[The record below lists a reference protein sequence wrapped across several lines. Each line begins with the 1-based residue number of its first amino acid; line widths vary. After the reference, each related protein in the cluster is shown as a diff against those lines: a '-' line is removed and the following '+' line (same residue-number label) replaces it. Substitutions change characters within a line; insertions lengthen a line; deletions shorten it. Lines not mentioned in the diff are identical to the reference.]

1 MKKKLIFLF
10 QIIFIYI
17 LFLSISFADL
27 QKNLINKITAT
38 KTLSFNFKQNIAE
51 KVEFGNCYIKYPLLM
66 KCIYQNLKQ
75 KSVISNGKTVA
86 IIKKKYKKI
95 YYYPIRTTPLFIILK
110 KKLIFLF
117 QIIFIYILFL
127 SISFADL
134 QKNLINKITATKTL
148 SFNFKQNIAE
158 KVEFGN
164 CYIKYPLLMKCIY
177 QNLKQ
182 KSVISNGKTVAI
194 IKKKYKKI
202 YYYPIRTTP
211 LFIILKKEK
220 ILHLIRNNKP
230 TKIDSS
236 IIEFELN
243 EKKSNKLKILFDKNS
258 LEFKGWKTKDAYS
271 NDVTFIIYDL
281 KTNEIIEDE
290 FFKIP
295 KEEDL

>member
-1 MKKKLIFLF
+1 
-10 QIIFIYI
+10 
-17 LFLSISFADL
+17 
-27 QKNLINKITAT
+27 
-38 KTLSFNFKQNIAE
+38 
-51 KVEFGNCYIKYPLLM
+51 
-66 KCIYQNLKQ
+66 
-75 KSVISNGKTVA
+75 
-86 IIKKKYKKI
+86 
-95 YYYPIRTTPLFIILK
+95 LK

-230 TKIDSS
+230 TKINSS

-243 EKKSNKLKILFDKNS
+243 EKKSNKLKIFFDKNS
-258 LEFKGWKTKDAYS
+258 LEFKGWETKDAYS
-271 NDVTFIIYDL
+271 NNVSFIISNL
-281 KTNEIIEDE
+281 KVNKIIDDE

>member
-1 MKKKLIFLF
+1 
-10 QIIFIYI
+10 
-17 LFLSISFADL
+17 
-27 QKNLINKITAT
+27 
-38 KTLSFNFKQNIAE
+38 
-51 KVEFGNCYIKYPLLM
+51 
-66 KCIYQNLKQ
+66 
-75 KSVISNGKTVA
+75 
-86 IIKKKYKKI
+86 
-95 YYYPIRTTPLFIILK
+95 LK

-243 EKKSNKLKILFDKNS
+243 EKKSNKLKIFFDKNS

>member
-38 KTLSFNFKQNIAE
+38 KTLSFNFKQ
-51 KVEFGNCYIKYPLLM
+51 
-66 KCIYQNLKQ
+66 
-75 KSVISNGKTVA
+75 S
-86 IIKKKYKKI
+86 
-95 YYYPIRTTPLFIILK
+95 
-110 KKLIFLF
+110 
-117 QIIFIYILFL
+117 
-127 SISFADL
+127 
-134 QKNLINKITATKTL
+134 
-148 SFNFKQNIAE
+148 IAE

-220 ILHLIRNNKP
+220 ILHLIRNNRP

-243 EKKSNKLKILFDKNS
+243 EKKSNKLKIFFDKNS
-258 LEFKGWKTKDAYS
+258 LEFKGWKIKDAYS
-271 NDVTFIIYDL
+271 NDVSFIIYDL

-295 KEEDL
+295 REEDL

>member
-17 LFLSISFADL
+17 IFISISFADL
-27 QKNLINKITAT
+27 QKKLINKITAT
-38 KTLSFNFKQNIAE
+38 KTLSFNFKQ
-51 KVEFGNCYIKYPLLM
+51 K
-66 KCIYQNLKQ
+66 
-75 KSVISNGKTVA
+75 
-86 IIKKKYKKI
+86 
-95 YYYPIRTTPLFIILK
+95 
-110 KKLIFLF
+110 
-117 QIIFIYILFL
+117 
-127 SISFADL
+127 
-134 QKNLINKITATKTL
+134 
-148 SFNFKQNIAE
+148 IAE

-220 ILHLIRNNKP
+220 ILHLVRNNKP

-243 EKKSNKLKILFDKNS
+243 EKKKNKLKIFFDKNS

-271 NDVTFIIYDL
+271 NDVSFIIYDL